1 MSDQSPL
8 KRSLLIGGCLS
19 DDPVGLW
26 GSNME
31 VTPSDV
37 DSLGEEEVRGGV
49 LDSSRSAGGSLE
61 PRGRSARGSLE
72 PRGRSARGSLEPR
85 GRSARGSLEPWVE
98 CLGSGSLSLGG
109 DLAGISTH
117 VSDDFIF
124 LDDFS
129 P

>member
-49 LDSSRSAGGSLE
+49 LESGRSAGGSLE

-72 PRGRSARGSLEPR
+72 PRGRSARGSLEPW
-85 GRSARGSLEPWVE
+85 GE

-109 DLAGISTH
+109 DLAGFSTH